1 MLKRHRFILIVLAH
15 LALACMVGA
24 AQEKESA
31 EMKPAE
37 ESGARL
43 SSPPADLG
51 HVYLEE
57 LDKADPNSQLV
68 LIPGASLQ
76 EYYQV
81 LDRLQGL
88 TRDSG
93 IPQEAIRSLSATG
106 RVVGN
111 RVDLKVRLSITV
123 ETQREQW
130 VKIPL
135 RFDQAVLRRIPGSVD
150 GVRQR
155 IELDSAGGVEGT
167 LAARSGYVL
176 WLRGLGEGKVETEE
190 VELELSVPLTE
201 RRFVLSVPNT
211 AVSEFRLTVPI
222 ANAEAE
228 VAAGTVLNREPQ
240 GEDATDLVLTGFR
253 GEIDV
258 SWRPTNGN
266 ASAAAP
272 VLTSNGFVEGWV
284 DRHSVE
290 FKARLTVSMARPDG
304 RELSRFLVRLPAG
317 AVLVEEQYPDYTITD
332 ATPQEEAEAGK
343 QEDAQGSNAGE
354 DDSESNETAPKTRL
368 VEVVLA
374 KPVANSGSASV
385 TLRATSE
392 VSENGRFSLAG
403 FAVSKAIDQRGYVV
417 IRARGDGNVRCD
429 EGRGVTPVS
438 EVPELQDS
446 EDVVAKYRY
455 YEQPF
460 SLAARVLPRQV
471 RIGVEPHYDL
481 SIGPDQA
488 RLVAKLKY
496 AVRGDKAF
504 QFRIDPKGWKFD
516 QVGPDPLVVQEEWAP
531 DESGVLTIRLQEG
544 VMSELIELSVNA
556 SRPIDPKKQSLELPM
571 PKPDATTLSSL
582 TLNVFPADNVEL
594 RQDAEKTKG
603 LEKVAPPASLDVPVS
618 RQEPLCYRGAVAQ
631 PGEAGVVG
639 EVTFAATM
647 SIRRQEIAAGGKTEI
662 RITSVE
668 ASVRQRLIYDV
679 KYEPTLALL
688 LRVPQEM
695 AVTYSLDGNAVTA
708 VAVEKSPVAGEF
720 VSRRIVTPSPRQG
733 QLELVA
739 EYSVPIRGLEPDQL
753 LSVPCVIPL
762 IVPEGVTYS
771 GHRVHVTTEEGIGFW
786 LMGGSPWQK
795 VLGDE
800 VGQKTTSDTEF
811 VTHAPEEHIA
821 LGVQQRDPD
830 TFGSALVE
838 AAWIQTWMDDSQRGD
853 RVVYRVVSD
862 RRTLVLSL
870 PSAADT
876 DFLRVL
882 VDGRD
887 AVYELSDHQV
897 RVSLPPESPA
907 RARVLELRYLVK
919 SRPARGR
926 MKFEFAR
933 LLDNVWV
940 QRIYW
945 QLVLPK
951 SEHVV
956 SAPKDFTAEYR
967 WAWTGAWWG
976 RIPTKEQADLEKWIG
991 TASGEQVPKA
1001 TSRYLFSKFGPAES
1015 AELATASRTW
1025 IVGAASG
1032 ATLLVG
1038 LLLIYFPR
1046 TRHPLFGLILIVAIG
1061 GGAVVWPGESLLLAQ
1076 ATGMGLVLS
1085 LLGAVL
1091 YRATVRGRR
1100 RSVRRDLPS
1109 SILERGSTQAQ
1120 FGSSEVELLRSTAT
1134 EPDAAAVHAQ
1144 ER

>member
-1 MLKRHRFILIVLAH
+1 MLKRYRFIVIVLAH

-24 AQEKESA
+24 AQEKEPG
-31 EMKPAE
+31 EIRPAE
-37 ESGARL
+37 ESGPRL
-43 SSPPADLG
+43 SPPPADLG
-51 HVYLEE
+51 HVYLEK
-57 LDKADPNSQLV
+57 LDKADPNSRLV
-68 LIPGASLQ
+68 VIPGPSFQ
-76 EYYQV
+76 EYFQV
-81 LDRLQGL
+81 LDRLEGL
-88 TRDSG
+88 TQESG
-93 IPQEAIRSLSATG
+93 IPEEPIRSLSATG
-106 RVVGN
+106 RVEGS
-111 RVDLKVRLSITV
+111 RVDLTVRLSITV

-130 VKIPL
+130 VRIPL

-155 IELDSAGGVEGT
+155 LELESAGGDEDSP
-167 LAARSGYVL
+167 AKSGYVL
-176 WLRGLGEGKVETEE
+176 WLRGQGNGTVETEE
-190 VELELSVPLTE
+190 VELDFSVPLTE
-201 RRFVLSVPNT
+201 RRLMLAVPNT
-211 AVSEFRLTVPI
+211 AVSDFRLTVPI

-240 GEDATDLVLTGFR
+240 GEEATDLVLTGFR

-258 SWRPTNGN
+258 SWRPSNGN
-266 ASAAAP
+266 ASATAP
-272 VLTSNGFVEGWV
+272 VLTTNGLVDAWV

-290 FKARLTVSMARPDG
+290 FRARLTVSMARPDG

-317 AVLVEEQYPDYTITD
+317 AVLVEEQYPDYTIAD
-332 ATPQEEAEAGK
+332 VTPQEDAEAGK
-343 QEDAQGSNAGE
+343 QGAANGGSAGAE
-354 DDSESNETAPKTRL
+354 GSESNESSPKGRL

-385 TLRATSE
+385 TLRATSDA
-392 VSENGRFSLAG
+392 SENGQFSLAG

-438 EVPELQDS
+438 EVPELQGA

-460 SLAARVLPRQV
+460 SLAARVVPRQV
-471 RIGVEPHYDL
+471 RISVEPHYDL
-481 SIGPDQA
+481 SLGSDQA
-488 RLVAKLKY
+488 RLAANLKY

-504 QFRIDPKGWKFD
+504 QLRIDPKGWKFE
-516 QVGPDPLVVQEEWAP
+516 QIGPDPLVVQEEWVP
-531 DESGVLTIRLQEG
+531 DELGVLTIRLQEG
-544 VMSELIELSVNA
+544 VMSELIELSVSA
-556 SRPIDPKKQSLELPM
+556 SRPIDPKRQSLELPM
-571 PKPDATTLSSL
+571 PKPDATILSSL

-594 RQDAEKTKG
+594 RPDAEKTKG
-603 LEKVAPPASLDVPVS
+603 LEKVPPPASFDVSPS
-618 RQEPLCYRGAVAQ
+618 RQEPLCYRGALAQ
-631 PGEAGVVG
+631 FGEVGDVG
-639 EVTFAATM
+639 EVRFAATM
-647 SIRRQEIAAGGKTEI
+647 SIRQQEIVAGGETEI
-662 RITSVE
+662 KITSEE
-668 ASVRQRLIYDV
+668 ASVRERLIYDV
-679 KYEPTLALL
+679 KYEPTSALL
-688 LRVPQEM
+688 LRVPQEL
-695 AVTYSLDGNAVTA
+695 AVAYTLDGNAVTA
-708 VAVEKSPVAGEF
+708 VAAEKSPGADEF
-720 VSRRIVTPSPRQG
+720 VPRRIVTPTPRQG
-733 QLELVA
+733 RLELVA

-771 GHRVHVTTEEGIGFW
+771 GHRVHITTAEGIGFW

-795 VLGDE
+795 VLGEE
-800 VGQKTTSDTEF
+800 VGPKTTSATEF
-811 VTHAPEEHIA
+811 VAHAPEKHIA

-830 TFGSALVE
+830 TFGSAFVE

-853 RVVYRVVSD
+853 RVIYRVVSD

-882 VDGRD
+882 VDGKD

-897 RVSLPPESPA
+897 RVSLPPEQPA

-926 MKFEFAR
+926 MEFEFAR

-940 QRIYW
+940 QRSYW

-956 SAPKDFTAEYR
+956 SVPKDYTAEYR
-967 WAWTGAWWG
+967 WGWTGAWWG
-976 RIPTKEQADLEKWIG
+976 RIPAMEQADLEKWVG

-1015 AELATASRTW
+1015 AELATASRTR
-1025 IVGAASG
+1025 IVGLASG
-1032 ATLLVG
+1032 AALMVG

-1061 GGAVVWPGESLLLAQ
+1061 GGAVVWPGASLLFAQ
-1076 ATGMGLVLS
+1076 AAGMGLVFS
-1085 LLGAVL
+1085 LLAAIL
-1091 YRATVRGRR
+1091 YRTTVRGRR
-1100 RSVRRDLPS
+1100 RAIRRDLPS
-1109 SILERGSTQAQ
+1109 SVLERGSTQAQ
-1120 FGSSEVELLRSTAT
+1120 FGSSEVEILRSTAT